1 MSKPLNILVPIDFSQ
16 HSLATL
22 SFALN
27 WHAGSSARYTLLHV
41 VASGDIEAFAYLGR
55 APGDLLGRQ
64 LAEAA
69 AELER
74 EAEARRQAHTG
85 LRMATVVC
93 AGVPFREICQV
104 AEREGFD
111 LIVIGTHG
119 RTGLSHLLIGSTAER
134 VVQHASC
141 PVLSIKPRIV

>member
-1 MSKPLNILVPIDFSQ
+1 MTRSLNILIPIDFSQ

-22 SFALN
+22 TFALS
-27 WHAGSSARYTLLHV
+27 WRHACAARYTLLHV
-41 VASGDIEAFAYLGR
+41 VASGDVEAFAYLGR
-55 APGDLLGRQ
+55 APGDLLSRQ

-69 AELER
+69 AALER
-74 EAEARRQAHTG
+74 EAEQRRQACADLT
-85 LRMATVVC
+85 LATTVC

-104 AEREGFD
+104 AEREAFD
-111 LIVIGTHG
+111 LIVIGSHG

-141 PVLSIKPRIV
+141 PVLSVKPRIV